1 MTVIEITEKV
11 QDGVLKA
18 VETSQASTLS
28 ALRATSSSFDMI
40 KPDASLFPFA
50 ELIPSGTETLE
61 VGFDFVGKLLD
72 AQRSFLAGVVEIY
85 DAPVARDAGVKKS

>member
-11 QDGVLKA
+11 QEGVLKA
-18 VETSQASTLS
+18 VESSQASTLS

-50 ELIPSGTETLE
+50 ELIPSATESLE
-61 VGFDFVGKLLD
+61 VGFDFLAKLLD
-72 AQRSFLAGVVEIY
+72 AQRSFLAGIVEIY
-85 DAPVARDAGVKKS
+85 DAPAAPETSAKKS

>member
-1 MTVIEITEKV
+1 MTVIEITE
-11 QDGVLKA
+11 QLQEGVLKI

-50 ELIPSGTETLE
+50 ELIPSAAESLET
-61 VGFDFVGKLLD
+61 GFDFLGKLLD
-72 AQRSFLAGVVEIY
+72 AQRSFLSGIAEIY
-85 DAPVARDAGVKKS
+85 DTPAAPEGPTKKS

>member
-18 VETSQASTLS
+18 VQTSQASTLS

-40 KPDASLFPFA
+40 KPDPSLFPLA
-50 ELIPSGTETLE
+50 ELMPSAAETLE
-61 VGFDFVGKLLD
+61 VSFDFVGKLLD

-85 DAPVARDAGVKKS
+85 DAPTARDVAAKKS